1 MHMRRCDCARQT
13 AGMYNDA
20 VQVSASK
27 SQCSGKVALK
37 QLQSSALDNALVLS
51 PSSSISLRS
60 RVQRAASTLPPLH
73 SDSASNSGIFLTGQH
88 ESVRGQRANPSNSIL
103 EDGIRSIKVPTS
115 GHEPPQDK
123 HLLPSQLTACTQRSI
138 DQNSGSCIPNQRDQ
152 RTSCAAGRIP
162 MASSHTS
169 GQYNKLDGS
178 PVRGRCAPSLA
189 SESFQTASEK
199 LSQSV
204 YESVNGVPDSQP
216 GTYDLSETQMQ
227 SYRTATTE
235 GSFTSVIS
243 TDSIIAARSPA
254 FRLTTEYS
262 AHVSSSRRRN
272 STGSLK
278 AVGGRAIDHPG
289 FLQPTGL
296 QPEKWRAST
305 GSHLTWRSRL
315 SHIQTDAAGRRLT
328 AQKNIWSAVGSFEP
342 LRSSIFH
349 RIFPRLPD
357 ELEKVCMQCIGTP
370 DSSELRALTDI
381 QKAAMALVAKQ
392 SVRRSAAAKDRLV
405 KQFKLMGQPDGILD
419 CLEQFLLTCVPILIY
434 FDISSLTP
442 HLEHGGYYRSHFEI
456 PQTDATYLRKCNE
469 REQALYS
476 GLYEHES
483 VRPEHHPKYGVRTTI
498 SACHNDGSSTSKFGR
513 EPLIATLNN
522 PWHVLEA
529 IGCDELARLAA
540 LARNPSS
547 DIATETSRLIDCN
560 VHGEIKLGKDVDA
573 IVVPKSA
580 THDKPML
587 SKLRSIAT
595 RHTVPLLSME
605 KCTRAVKN
613 DNWRLILRHLQHET
627 LVKKTSLGNTYG
639 QI

>member
-1 MHMRRCDCARQT
+1 
-13 AGMYNDA
+13 
-20 VQVSASK
+20 
-27 SQCSGKVALK
+27 
-37 QLQSSALDNALVLS
+37 
-51 PSSSISLRS
+51 
-60 RVQRAASTLPPLH
+60 
-73 SDSASNSGIFLTGQH
+73 
-88 ESVRGQRANPSNSIL
+88 
-103 EDGIRSIKVPTS
+103 
-115 GHEPPQDK
+115 
-123 HLLPSQLTACTQRSI
+123 
-138 DQNSGSCIPNQRDQ
+138 
-152 RTSCAAGRIP
+152 

-296 QPEKWRAST
+296 QPQKWRAST

-442 HLEHGGYYRSHFEI
+442 HLEHGGYYRLMQ
-456 PQTDATYLRKCNE
+456 PTC
-469 REQALYS
+469 
-476 GLYEHES
+476 ES
-483 VRPEHHPKYGVRTTI
+483 VTRESKRFIPVYMSMSLFDPSITQNT
-498 SACHNDGSSTSKFGR
+498 ACHNDGSSTSKFGR